1 MTLPQAKPSIKYYD
15 GSVSTADIIPVHV
28 YSQTPVNIAT
38 KAFGNRTM
46 ALPVQFNGMLKL
58 ITVYDCSGKLVHKA
72 FVKANT
78 VNLQNDFG
86 MSNGVYMVR
95 INEKAFSVRD

>member
-1 MTLPQAKPSIKYYD
+1 MMNKNASLK
-15 GSVSTADIIPVHV
+15 V
-28 YSQTPVNIAT
+28 
-38 KAFGNRTM
+38 FGNRTLT
-46 ALPVQFNGMLKL
+46 LPGQFNGMLKHVR
-58 ITVYDCSGKLVHKA
+58 VYDCSGKLVHKA